1 MVRLAIDFENP
12 GTEWWEGG
20 GRDLWEA
27 LSEGFGEN
35 AVVVESSIAERGARV
50 LTPPRLPEGIARR
63 RRGLIP
69 LRVTWEAPRRL
80 LFCPLRAQT

>member
-27 LSEGFGEN
+27 LSGGFGEN
-35 AVVVESSIAERGARV
+35 AIVVDSPIAESWLAQAA
-50 LTPPRLPEGIARR
+50 TLPGWEG
-63 RRGLIP
+63 GPEFSPHPVCLKE
-69 LRVTWEAPRRL
+69 LNDDEVV
-80 LFCPLRAQT
+80 

>member
-35 AVVVESSIAERGARV
+35 AVVVESSIADSWLAQAA
-50 LTPPRLPEGIARR
+50 TLPGWKGGPEFSPHPVC
-63 RRGLIP
+63 LKESHDDEE
-69 LRVTWEAPRRL
+69 V
-80 LFCPLRAQT
+80 

>member
-35 AVVVESSIAERGARV
+35 AVVVESSIADSWLAQAA
-50 LTPPRLPEGIARR
+50 TLPGWKGGPEFSPHPVC
-63 RRGLIP
+63 LKE
-69 LRVTWEAPRRL
+69 LHDDEEV
-80 LFCPLRAQT
+80 

>member
-35 AVVVESSIAERGARV
+35 AVVVDSAIADSWLAQAA
-50 LTPPRLPEGIARR
+50 TLPGWEGGPEFSPHPIC
-63 RRGLIP
+63 LKE
-69 LRVTWEAPRRL
+69 LHDDEEV
-80 LFCPLRAQT
+80 